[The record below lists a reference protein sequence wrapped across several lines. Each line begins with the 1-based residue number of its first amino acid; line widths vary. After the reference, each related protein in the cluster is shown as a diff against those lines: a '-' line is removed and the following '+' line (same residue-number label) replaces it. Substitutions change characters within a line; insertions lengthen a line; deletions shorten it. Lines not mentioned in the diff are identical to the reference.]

1 MHKAITI
8 IQLKLEGQLIKKHP
22 EWDMVGRNILD
33 RIDFN
38 DYTVELKGKKHQLK
52 DTNFPT
58 IDPADPLKLT
68 AKEEELIDVLT
79 TSILHSD
86 KLHEH
91 ISFLFSHGS
100 MYTICNNNLLFHGCI
115 PMDDKGQY
123 MSLTIDETE
132 YSGKRLLDKLNEVAE
147 KAYFGRKNKKNQDEC
162 DFMWYLW
169 CGPKSPLFGKDR
181 MCLFERTFI
190 EDKELYTENY
200 NPYYCFSHEENVC
213 DKILTD
219 FGINPAKGHIING
232 HVPVKIKDGE
242 SPVKANGKLFVIDG
256 GISKAYQKATGIAG
270 YTLIFDSH
278 SLNLAEHK
286 PFVPDSTDN
295 TPEIKVV
302 EEMPKRIL
310 VADTDVGVRLL
321 EQINDLRTLL
331 AAYRDGT
338 VFGA

>member
-1 MHKAITI
+1 MP
-8 IQLKLEGQLIKKHP
+8 G
-22 EWDMVGRNILD
+22 DVRNDGKPVLSESSFVSAGEKNEAD
-33 RIDFN
+33 R
-38 DYTVELKGKKHQLK
+38 
-52 DTNFPT
+52 
-58 IDPADPLKLT
+58 
-68 AKEEELIDVLT
+68 
-79 TSILHSD
+79 
-86 KLHEH
+86 
-91 ISFLFSHGS
+91 FLQSVVIVF
-100 MYTICNNNLLFHGCI
+100 
-115 PMDDKGQY
+115 
-123 MSLTIDETE
+123 
-132 YSGKRLLDKLNEVAE
+132 
-147 KAYFGRKNKKNQDEC
+147 
-162 DFMWYLW
+162 
-169 CGPKSPLFGKDR
+169 
-181 MCLFERTFI
+181 
-190 EDKELYTENY
+190 
-200 NPYYCFSHEENVC
+200 
-213 DKILTD
+213 
-219 FGINPAKGHIING
+219 

-270 YTLIFDSH
+270 DTLIFDSH